1 MKCSKKNAHFKNNY
15 EVLNDCR
22 ITKEFLKLES
32 RKGGYNHVIKLNT
45 RDVNGDITETITN
58 PVEIRGKMV
67 FTFQNIFNAQNVN
80 TSPTSI
86 EDNEPLT
93 ELNRRRIPDHI
104 KNEMEGKLQDDEL
117 IS

>member
-32 RKGGYNHVIKLNT
+32 REGGYNHVIKLNT

-58 PVEIRGKMV
+58 YVKIRGKMV
-67 FTFQNIFNAQNVN
+67 STFQNIFNAQNVN

-86 EDNEPLT
+86 EDFLLLDNDGEPLT
-93 ELNRRRIPDHI
+93 ELNKRRIPDHI
-104 KNEMEGKLQDDEL
+104 ICYG
-117 IS
+117 